1 MPQFNA
7 YPAMQARTFD
17 LPALMQ
23 QAADLQGTRQQNRL
37 LQRESDNRQAMGGL
51 VPGIMAGDEGA
62 IGQAAALDPDLTA
75 KYLGIFSKMDAN
87 EKAQAKER
95 LETLGGLLQAVE
107 SSPPVQRPQMY
118 NMARERAQA
127 LGISVDSAP
136 PTYDPNWTRMKIAE
150 AGQLSDLLKQSGDKA
165 PKIET
170 FYTPKGGSQKRQWDP
185 ESKEWE
191 PVGGIKPPSGMSVRV
206 NKDGSF
212 EFVQGA
218 GAGMQRKTLGD
229 IEEKLVGAREG
240 LSRLRGIAAKFKPK
254 FQEIPTRLGVA
265 WTGLKARFGSGDVS
279 SEDRKDLTEFADY
292 RRDAISN
299 INLYIKEITGA
310 QMSEAEADRLR
321 LAQPDPGEGIFSG
334 DDPITFKAK
343 LDSAIRD
350 LEKAAVRYEH
360 YLSQGITDPEE
371 IARLSPLDTIRT
383 AINEQ
388 TGERLAEIGGQWV
401 PLQ

>member
-7 YPAMQARTFD
+7 YPALQAQTFD

-23 QAADLQGTRQQNRL
+23 QAADLQGTRQKNRL
-37 LQRESDNRQAMGGL
+37 MQRESENRQAMGGL

-62 IGQAAALDPDLTA
+62 IGQAAALDPEMTA

-87 EKAQAKER
+87 QKAQAKER

-118 NMARERAQA
+118 AMARERAQA
-127 LGISVDSAP
+127 LGIAVDSAP
-136 PTYDPNWTRMKIAE
+136 STYDPNWTRMKIAE
-150 AGQLSDLLKQSGDKA
+150 AGQLGDLLKRSDKA

-185 ESKEWE
+185 GSKEWQS
-191 PVGGIKPPSGMSVRV
+191 VGGVKPPSGMSIRV

-212 EFVQGA
+212 ELVQGP
-218 GAGMQRKTLGD
+218 GAGLQRKTLGD

-254 FQEIPTRLGVA
+254 YQEIPTRLGVA

-279 SEDRKDLTEFADY
+279 SEDRKALTEFADY

-321 LAQPDPGEGIFSG
+321 LAVPDPGEGIFGG

-343 LDSAIRD
+343 LDSAVQE

-360 YLSQGITDPEE
+360 YLNQGITDPEE
-371 IARLSPLDTIRT
+371 IARLAPLDAVRT
-383 AINEQ
+383 AVNEQ

-401 PLQ
+401 PMK